1 MQKMIYLGILFALT
15 ILVVAFA
22 RTISK
27 KHDKVSKTIFTL
39 FAVAVVAIIANG
51 IFVMS
56 HEKTIATA
64 FHSVFLSCIDWV
76 LLYMIRYVY
85 YYTEHE
91 EKQEKWMVLC
101 YVVAA
106 VETVSMI
113 LNPIFHHVFVLQE
126 AYSKSYGTYFYPT
139 GYTPVF
145 YIHLVYCYVLV
156 LGIGVLLIHKVR
168 HTARLYRKKY
178 MAILLSF
185 IATIVFD
192 AIGLAWKPPIDISLI
207 FYCALALFICFF
219 TEFYV
224 PQAMIDQILSRAVQI
239 AEMGVGCVDISG
251 KCIYVNRRGKDMFYR
266 YKHISLD
273 KELSVAEQYFDG
285 WLKRHWQDGCSEQV
299 YMEHF
304 EADDRT
310 FNYEF
315 TVQRLTDE
323 ENNFL
328 GYFVTCID
336 RTEETEKY
344 REEHYRATHD
354 MLTGI
359 YNEQCFEEHV
369 IETLRT
375 AGKPYVMI
383 TSDIKDFKLVNDML
397 GTKCGDEILKLHAH
411 YLRERAK
418 EDEVYGRLSEDQF
431 AFCMPK
437 ERYTEE
443 VFIDVMD
450 RVISSFENEYFRLQ
464 LYMGVYEITDVTEPV
479 YMMIDKC
486 NLAINTIKGDYT
498 KRVAYFDDALLHKE
512 VEKNMIINEFEQA
525 LDLGQIQIYLQ
536 AQTKADGTVTG
547 AEALARWIHPT
558 KGLIAPNEFIPTLE
572 ATGLIYKL
580 DLFVWEL
587 AAQQLAL
594 WHEKGRDDLYLSV
607 NISVQDQYYLDVYEV
622 FTGLVE
628 KYHIDPRMLK
638 LEITET
644 LFVSELENHKNMLE
658 RLQSYGFEVEID
670 DFGSGYSSLNILK
683 DIKAD
688 VIKIDMGFLQETKN
702 VDRSQSILRSLIR
715 LVKQLHMEV
724 ITEGVETEQQVQ
736 ELLEMGCECFQG
748 FYFCRP
754 IPLEEFEEKYHI

>member
-1 MQKMIYLGILFALT
+1 
-15 ILVVAFA
+15 
-22 RTISK
+22 
-27 KHDKVSKTIFTL
+27 
-39 FAVAVVAIIANG
+39 
-51 IFVMS
+51 
-56 HEKTIATA
+56 
-64 FHSVFLSCIDWV
+64 
-76 LLYMIRYVY
+76 
-85 YYTEHE
+85 
-91 EKQEKWMVLC
+91 
-101 YVVAA
+101 
-106 VETVSMI
+106 
-113 LNPIFHHVFVLQE
+113 
-126 AYSKSYGTYFYPT
+126 
-139 GYTPVF
+139 
-145 YIHLVYCYVLV
+145 
-156 LGIGVLLIHKVR
+156 
-168 HTARLYRKKY
+168 
-178 MAILLSF
+178 
-185 IATIVFD
+185 
-192 AIGLAWKPPIDISLI
+192 
-207 FYCALALFICFF
+207 
-219 TEFYV
+219 
-224 PQAMIDQILSRAVQI
+224 
-239 AEMGVGCVDISG
+239 
-251 KCIYVNRRGKDMFYR
+251 
-266 YKHISLD
+266 
-273 KELSVAEQYFDG
+273 
-285 WLKRHWQDGCSEQV
+285 
-299 YMEHF
+299 
-304 EADDRT
+304 
-310 FNYEF
+310 
-315 TVQRLTDE
+315 
-323 ENNFL
+323 
-328 GYFVTCID
+328 
-336 RTEETEKY
+336 
-344 REEHYRATHD
+344 
-354 MLTGI
+354 
-359 YNEQCFEEHV
+359 
-369 IETLRT
+369 
-375 AGKPYVMI
+375 
-383 TSDIKDFKLVNDML
+383 
-397 GTKCGDEILKLHAH
+397 
-411 YLRERAK
+411 
-418 EDEVYGRLSEDQF
+418 
-431 AFCMPK
+431 
-437 ERYTEE
+437 
-443 VFIDVMD
+443 
-450 RVISSFENEYFRLQ
+450 
-464 LYMGVYEITDVTEPV
+464 
-479 YMMIDKC
+479 MMIDKC

-628 KYHIDPRMLK
+628 KYHIDPRKLK